1 MKMYMIGHE
10 IIYGKDYSNGKE
22 KNIYKT
28 IVDHTLGVFH
38 TERAAR
44 DKCDKHNWELCKHFM
59 QAVEM
64 ANDLKETPMY
74 FPIEVDVID

>member
-1 MKMYMIGHE
+1 MIGHE

-28 IVDHTLGVFH
+28 IVDHTLGVFR
-38 TERAAR
+38 TKRAAQ
-44 DKCDKHNWELCKHFM
+44 DKCDKDTLELCKHFM
-59 QAVEM
+59 QGEEM
-64 ANDLKETPMY
+64 AKDLNETPMY